1 MIPVNNLNLSGKE
14 KKLLRQFR
22 KLEAQ
27 QQLMM
32 LEFAAFLQSRTVEEN
47 KVPEPLPEPL
57 DIPRPAE
64 ESVVKAI
71 KRLTATYPM
80 LAKDKILN
88 QTSSLMAQHIMQG
101 RAAMDVIDE
110 LEEIFKSHYMALLES
125 DDQVS

>member
-1 MIPVNNLNLSGKE
+1 MIPVNNLSLSGKE
-14 KKLLRQFR
+14 KKLLQQFR

-27 QQLMM
+27 QQQML
-32 LEFAAFLQSRTVEEN
+32 LEFAAFLQSRTVEAD
-47 KVPEPLPEPL
+47 KAAEPPPEPL
-57 DIPRPAE
+57 DIPRPEE

-80 LAKDKILN
+80 LAKDKMLN

-110 LEEIFKSHYMALLES
+110 LEEIFSTHYRTLVES